1 MRPSMK
7 PFGVLL
13 LVAVLGVPIVVTADL
28 PDAPDRAE
36 GDGPFTRLVIHGA
49 TLIDGTGAPPIGPMT
64 IVVEGNRITDIQS
77 AGTPGLE
84 VGSAPEVGADDKLID
99 ATGMFVLPGLVD
111 THGHVGA
118 GEQQGS
124 HQEYVFKLWMGH
136 GITTV
141 VDPGAPSGLDKVV
154 RASRRSAA
162 NEITA
167 PRLQAYAAIA
177 ATTPDEGRAE
187 VAELQSRGAT
197 GLKIFQLAPD
207 VQAAV
212 LEAAQARGMRTT
224 QHHTQMGVA
233 RMNALDTARL
243 GLTSMQHW
251 YGLPEA
257 LFTDRT
263 VQHFPPEFNYSNEQ
277 HRFGEAGRLWRQAAP
292 PFSDH
297 WNAVMDELLALDF
310 TLSPTFVAYEATR
323 DLHRARR
330 LEWHEEYTLPAQ
342 WRFYEPSRV
351 NHGAF
356 WFEWSTEHELAW
368 RDNYRPWMA
377 FVNEYKNRGGRVTV
391 GSDSGYL
398 YNLFGFGTIRE
409 MELLREAG
417 FHPLE
422 VIRSATMYGAE
433 VLGVDDEVGTVEV
446 GKLADLIVLDE
457 NPLPNL
463 KTLYGIGAIRLD
475 EHDRAQRVGAVRYT
489 IKDGIVYDA
498 RALLADVRRA
508 VREAKDREGFEITQ
522 PGKASP
528 SPQITSPSSGVA
540 RSNRSSEKAS
550 TGSPQR

>member
-1 MRPSMK
+1 MKRAGILLAASMLSV
-7 PFGVLL
+7 P
-13 LVAVLGVPIVVTADL
+13 VATQDL

-36 GDGPFTRLVIHGA
+36 GEGPFPRLVVHGA
-49 TLIDGTGAPPIGPMT
+49 TLIDGTGAPPIGPVT
-64 IVVEGNRITDIQS
+64 IVIEHNRVVDIRS
-77 AGTPGLE
+77 AGTPGLPLE
-84 VGSAPEVGADDKLID
+84 PPPDVGPTGRLITAD
-99 ATGMFVLPGLVD
+99 GMYVLPGFVD

-118 GEQQGS
+118 GESQGS
-124 HQEYVFKLWMGH
+124 FQEYVFKLWMGH
-136 GITTV
+136 GITSA
-141 VDPGAPSGLDKVV
+141 VDPGAPSGLDQVL
-154 RASRRSAA
+154 RAATRAAA

-167 PRLQAYAAIA
+167 PRLHVYAAMA
-177 ATTPDEGRAE
+177 ANTPEAGRSK
-187 VAELQSRGAT
+187 VADFQARGAT
-197 GLKIFQLAPD
+197 GLKIFQLAPR
-207 VQAAV
+207 VEAAV
-212 LEAAQARGMRTT
+212 LEEATSRGMRTT

-233 RMNALDTARL
+233 RLHALDTARL

-257 LFTDRT
+257 LLTDRT
-263 VQHFPPEFNYSNEQ
+263 VQDFPAEFNYANEQ

-292 PFSDH
+292 PHSER

-356 WFEWSTEHELAW
+356 WFEWSTELELAW
-368 RDNYRPWMA
+368 RDNYRPWMT

-433 VLGVDDEVGTVEV
+433 LLGVDDEVGTVEV
-446 GKLADLIVLDE
+446 GKLADLILLDE
-457 NPLPNL
+457 NPLANL
-463 KTLYGIGAIRLD
+463 KTLYATGAIRID
-475 EHDRAQRVGAVRYT
+475 EQDRARRIGGVRYT

-498 RALLADVRRA
+498 RQLLADVRRL

-522 PGKASP
+522 PGRATP
-528 SPQITSPSSGVA
+528 ARQMTSPSGDPDSA
-540 RSNRSSEKAS
+540 NRSSANDPA
-550 TGSPQR
+550 GRPQG